1 MGRLLRLRRYGGL
14 LSILGHGLLT
24 ASWLTLCARCG
35 RPPSLARRQYLT
47 RQFLDRVGRQLPYE
61 LRIEGEPPRQSML
74 WVANH
79 VSWVDI
85 VMLGRVMPLS
95 FLSKDDVA
103 QWPVIGWLA
112 RQAGTCFIR
121 RGAGQHGQVG
131 QQLQDY
137 LRREH
142 PLLIFPEGTTTDGSG
157 VRTFHPRLLSCA
169 VETDTPVQPV
179 AIRYRR
185 HGRADPLSPFLGE
198 DELTHHLQRLLASG
212 QASVEIH
219 FLPPIQPQ
227 GLDRS
232 TLARQAQQSIAAVL
246 AEQPADVPVARCA

>member
-1 MGRLLRLRRYGGL
+1 MGRLLRLRRYSGL
-14 LSILGHGLLT
+14 LTILGHGLLT
-24 ASWLTLCARCG
+24 ASWLTVRERCG

-47 RQFLDRVGRQLPYE
+47 RQFLERIGRQLPYE
-61 LRIEGEPPRQSML
+61 LRIVGEPPRQSML

-103 QWPVIGWLA
+103 QWPLIGWLA
-112 RQAGTCFIR
+112 HHAGTCFIR
-121 RGAGQHGQVG
+121 RGAGEHGQVG

-142 PLLIFPEGTTTDGSG
+142 PLLIFPEGTTSDGTG
-157 VRTFHPRLLSCA
+157 VRTFHPRLLGCA
-169 VETDTPVQPV
+169 LETATPVQPV

-185 HGRADPLSPFLGE
+185 HDQADPLSPFLGD
-198 DELTHHLQRLLASG
+198 DELTSHLQRLLASG

-219 FLPPIQPQ
+219 FLPPIQPH

-232 TLARQAQQSIAAVL
+232 TLARRARESIAAVL
-246 AEQPADVPVARCA
+246 ADEQPATPTARCA